1 MPYVKILLPFLVL
14 GNQQSCSPCKFGWT
28 PFAIQGTQQC
38 FKYIGGKGISSA
50 ESSCNAV
57 NGFLPVPLNY
67 HQNTDYFKAFIEVL
81 QGQYDNVALGISDV
95 KSEGEFV
102 RANGQKVKYVNWYS
116 GEPNNWNNNEHYV
129 GKFS

>member
-1 MPYVKILLPFLVL
+1 MPYVKIFLPFLVL

-28 PFAIQGTQQC
+28 PFAIQGTHQC
-38 FKYIGGKGISSA
+38 FTYIGEKSISSA

-57 NGFLPVPLNY
+57 NGFLPVPENY
-67 HQNTDYFKAFIEVL
+67 QQNTDYFYAFIQVK
-81 QGQYDNVALGISDV
+81 GQNNNVALGINDV

-102 RANGQKVKYVNWYS
+102 RANGQKVTYFNWYF
-116 GEPNNWNNNEHYV
+116 GEPNNWNSNEHHV